1 MEYYDD
7 RYNPNESNDV
17 DDNSGVNNKLNNFRE
32 LDRGYHKFYSYYT
45 DLHGY
50 TKKNK
55 IFSYSSGICGSNIR
69 SAETG
74 CYFKNKVG
82 SLDENLFFKM
92 SFVDRKQENGPHTYF
107 YDSPSSFEKHHN
119 IILSDYVK
127 EKWNNKKNKY
137 IQTVS

>member
-17 DDNSGVNNKLNNFRE
+17 DDDSRMNNKLNNFRE
-32 LDRGYHKFYSYYT
+32 FDRGYHKFFSYYK
-45 DLHGY
+45 DPQGF

-69 SAETG
+69 CAETG
-74 CYFKNKVG
+74 TYLKYKVG

-92 SFVDRKQENGPHTYF
+92 SFCDGKQKNGPYTYF
-107 YDSPSSFEKHHN
+107 YESPTSFEKHHN
-119 IILSDYVK
+119 TILSDIVK
-127 EKWNNKKNKY
+127 EKWNNKQNKY
-137 IQTVS
+137 IQTI